1 MAIVRI
7 ARQFRTGTGQRGVH
21 PVGGRGDD
29 EPVEVLEAPIVVH
42 QFAGQ
47 PVDQFG
53 VLRRATLATKVEE
66 SRRQGR
72 TKMPIPQVIYRH
84 PCGQRIA
91 WIGDPAG
98 QGCAASGAVM
108 LRRHGRVVLG

>member
-29 EPVEVLEAPIVVH
+29 EPVEVLEAPIVIH

-47 PVDQFG
+47 PVDEVG
-53 VLRRATLATKVEE
+53 VLRSAALA
-66 SRRQGR
+66 
-72 TKMPIPQVIYRH
+72 
-84 PCGQRIA
+84 A
-91 WIGDPAG
+91 
-98 QGCAASGAVM
+98 
-108 LRRHGRVVLG
+108 